1 MILNGVEIQDI
12 DVLDLDI
19 REKVDKARE
28 KVANKFANSSNYKG
42 TDIEKAKTMCDDIS
56 NFVDEVYG
64 KGTANKVFKGRYNLR
79 IAMEVF
85 ETVIEDINKQDR
97 DFAEY
102 SNKVQTKYKPKQ
114 QNKKPYRYP
123 NKR

>member
-79 IAMEVF
+79 IAMEAF
-85 ETVIEDINKQDR
+85 ETVIEDINKQDK

-102 SNKVQTKYKPKQ
+102 SNKVQAKYKPKQ
-114 QNKKPYRYP
+114 QNKKSYRYP